1 MTFTA
6 KAWKVVLI
14 SVNAK
19 DGGEQGAIIMK
30 TLLLDVMCRSYKAI
44 RFYYS
49 MSLFK
54 IDFLS
59 HLKSK
64 ARCSTD
70 GFVGWLY

>member
-44 RFYYS
+44 RFVS
-49 MSLFK
+49 VVVQMHTRAESKCFK
-54 IDFLS
+54 TVDGG
-59 HLKSK
+59 
-64 ARCSTD
+64 RCAPMT
-70 GFVGWLY
+70 GG